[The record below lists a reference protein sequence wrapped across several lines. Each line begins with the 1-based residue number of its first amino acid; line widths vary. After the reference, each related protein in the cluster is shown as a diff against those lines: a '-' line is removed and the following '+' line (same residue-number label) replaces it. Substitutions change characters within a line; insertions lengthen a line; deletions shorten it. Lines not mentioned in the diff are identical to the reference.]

1 MAHPITS
8 HRKTLFI
15 YLLIWLL
22 VIVAYAFIFMFGR
35 DFSLLI
41 SFSDSFI
48 SNILFALLGIMIW
61 YPTRYIP
68 FQKNAPVYSILAHVT
83 VGLLVI
89 LVWIVVATALLE
101 TIFSANED
109 YTSFLSNSILWRAIS
124 GIFMYLVLILVYYLV
139 MNARSLRERVQA
151 EERLRT
157 LVKESELNMLKS
169 QINPHFLFNS
179 LNSVS
184 SLIMS
189 NPAEAQEMIHR
200 LSDFIR
206 YSLKHRESEYV
217 TLKEEIG
224 RMEDY
229 LSIEKVRFGDKL
241 IYTLETDEECSE
253 VEVPTMILQ
262 PLIENAIKHGVY
274 ESLDPVEIFVT
285 CSVQNGY
292 LTLQI
297 INDFDPDQPSRK
309 GTGVGLQNVSE
320 RIRLVYDREGSINW
334 RIKDK
339 KFIVSMNIP
348 KLNK

>member
-1 MAHPITS
+1 
-8 HRKTLFI
+8 
-15 YLLIWLL
+15 
-22 VIVAYAFIFMFGR
+22 MFGK
-35 DFSLLI
+35 DLSLLL
-41 SFSDSFI
+41 SFSDAI
-48 SNILFALLGIMIW
+48 VSNVLFGFFGILVW

-68 FQKNAPVYSILAHVT
+68 FQRSTPLSSIIAHFT
-83 VGLLVI
+83 VGILVI
-89 LVWIVVATALLE
+89 LVWLVFTISLLGA
-101 TIFSANED
+101 IFSED
-109 YTSFLSNSILWRAIS
+109 VDYNIFLQSSIFWRAIL
-124 GIFMYLVLILVYYLV
+124 GILIYLVLILVYYLV
-139 MNARSLRERVQA
+139 INARSLSERIKA

-157 LVKESELNMLKS
+157 LVKESELSMLKA

-189 NPAEAQEMIHR
+189 NPEEAQEMIHR

-224 RMEDY
+224 RMQDY

-241 IYTLETDEECSE
+241 VYKVKTDNECSG

-274 ESLDPVEIFVT
+274 ESLEPVEIDFS
-285 CSVQNGY
+285 CSVKNGY
-292 LTLQI
+292 LVLQI

-320 RIRLVYDREGSINW
+320 RIRLVYDSEGSIHW
-334 RIKDK
+334 RIDK
-339 KFIVSMNIP
+339 RKFIVTMSVPMSK
-348 KLNK
+348 KLSS